1 MAEHARLAP
10 SSAEKW
16 LNCRGS
22 LAMEAGLPESTSS
35 YADEGSAAHRVA
47 ENVLNNRLNPT
58 LAGKPLSGGQDA
70 AAYIGTYPLAK
81 GGKPIGPQVTEE
93 MAEHVQHY
101 IDTVWAL
108 AEGNDLLVER
118 RVDFSEVIGVPEQF
132 GTADAI
138 ILAGSELQIH
148 DLKYGFLKVDAENN
162 KQLQLYALGALDY
175 FSLAQDFDRVRLFI
189 HQPRLNRTSEWALS
203 VAELEAFGE
212 QAKEAAAAAIVTA
225 NIADCEG
232 VDTLPADV
240 FTPGEKQCRWCKA
253 AGGRCKAETEYYLN
267 LTAGDFVDLTQPL
280 APQLAD
286 APKRIAALTPD
297 ELAAVYGQLPALE
310 GFCKS
315 VYARVMGELRNG
327 YTLPGLKLVQGKPGN
342 RAWRDEAAARA
353 LLKDQFRYKID
364 DIFDMKLISPTRAEK
379 LIKKASPRRWPKVEP
394 LITRPDGKPLI
405 APESDPRPALNIC
418 TENDFNNV
426 DAQESAAEFL

>member
-1 MAEHARLAP
+1 MAEHARLAS

-35 YADEGSAAHRVA
+35 YAEEGSAAHRVA
-47 ENVLNNRLNPT
+47 ENVLNNLLNPT
-58 LAGKPLSGGQDA
+58 LAGKPLSGGRHA
-70 AAYIGTYPLAK
+70 ADYIGTYPLAK

-93 MAEHVQHY
+93 MAEHVQCY

-108 AEGNDLLVER
+108 AEGNDLLVEQ
-118 RVDFSEVIGVPEQF
+118 RVDFSEAIGVPEQF

-162 KQLQLYALGALDY
+162 KQLQLYALGALAY

-189 HQPRLNRTSEWALS
+189 HQPRLNQTSEWALS

-212 QAKEAAAAAIVTA
+212 RAREAAAAAIVTA

-253 AGGRCKAETEYYLN
+253 AGGLCKAETEYYLN

-286 APKRIAALTPD
+286 APKRVAALTPD

-310 GFCKS
+310 GFCES
-315 VYARVMGELRNG
+315 VYARVIGELRNG
-327 YTLPGLKLVQGKPGN
+327 HALPGLKLVQGKPGN

-364 DIFDMKLISPTRAEK
+364 DIFDMKLISSTRAEK
-379 LIKKASPRRWPKVEP
+379 LVKKASPRRWQKVEP
-394 LITRPDGKPLI
+394 LITRPDGKPVV
-405 APESDPRPALNIC
+405 APESDPRPALNMC
-418 TENDFNNV
+418 TENDFDNV
-426 DAQESAAEFL
+426 DTLEGTAEFL

>member
-35 YADEGSAAHRVA
+35 YAEEGSAAHRVA

-70 AAYIGTYPLAK
+70 ADYIGTYPLAK
-81 GGKPIGPQVTEE
+81 GGKPIGPQVTTE
-93 MAEHVQHY
+93 MAEHVQRY

-108 AEGNDLLVER
+108 AEGNDLLVEQ
-118 RVDFSEVIGVPEQF
+118 RVDFSEVIGAPEQF

-162 KQLQLYALGALDY
+162 KQLQLYALGALAY

-212 QAKEAAAAAIVTA
+212 QAREAAAAAMVTA

-253 AGGRCKAETEYYLN
+253 AGGLCKAETEYYLN
-267 LTAGDFVDLTQPL
+267 LTAGDFVDLTHPL
-280 APQLAD
+280 TPQLAD
-286 APKRIAALTPD
+286 APKRVAALTPD

-327 YTLPGLKLVQGKPGN
+327 HVLPGLKLVQGKPGN

-353 LLKDQFRYKID
+353 LLKDQFRYKMD

-394 LITRPDGKPLI
+394 LITRPDGKPVV
-405 APESDPRPALNIC
+405 APQSDPRPALNMSA
-418 TENDFNNV
+418 ENDFDNV
-426 DAQESAAEFL
+426 DAQEAAAEFL